1 MENKKVIDLKSLT
14 DELKLIDIAQTL
26 SEYEDNQIVL
36 LCTALTDEKLAL
48 VLEQAEENIQL
59 KIISYLTNE
68 KILKI
73 FSYILKKI

>member
-48 VLEQAEENIQL
+48 VLE
-59 KIISYLTNE
+59 
-68 KILKI
+68 
-73 FSYILKKI
+73 